1 MKKPLDKRANLWY
14 IILMMNEKTYEVSWA
29 YGETTFINARDEAHA
44 RRVAVG
50 MGRAMGLGKVK
61 WVLPAEV
68 VSQPSYKEVAGVCE
82 DAPCCGCCG

>member
-1 MKKPLDKRANLWY
+1 
-14 IILMMNEKTYEVSWA
+14 MMNETTFEVSWA

-50 MGRAMGLGKVK
+50 MGRAMALGRVL
-61 WVLPAEV
+61 WVLPAEE
-68 VSQPSYKEVAGVCE
+68 VSQPSHKEVAGVCE

>member
-1 MKKPLDKRANLWY
+1 MKHRARPVVGLSTTTQFKNMKK
-14 IILMMNEKTYEVSWA
+14 EKTFEVSWA

-50 MGRAMGLGKVK
+50 MGRAMALGRVL

-68 VSQPSYKEVAGVCE
+68 STQEAT
-82 DAPCCGCCG
+82 

>member
-1 MKKPLDKRANLWY
+1 VCY
-14 IILMMNEKTYEVSWA
+14 IILMMNEMTFEVSWA

-50 MGRAMGLGKVK
+50 MGKAMGLGGVL

-68 VSQPSYKEVAGVCE
+68 AKQAE
-82 DAPCCGCCG
+82 DVVNNL